1 MTDQTPQTTTEPV
14 AWLMEDL
21 ILPSE
26 NITRD
31 GVFAQRMAEYLYEG
45 KPTYKVTPLY
55 TTPQPLAIGLDR
67 EATDWETA
75 ADSLCGEML
84 KQAPGQVRKVADT
97 LYETL
102 LDTVQDYLRDNVGYN
117 LSGELRRAKDNEAAA
132 NEALKSLA
140 LAMRVDVASFPH
152 WPTPVMLSEQC
163 VKKHSDSLALA
174 APADG
179 WQGIDTAPKDGTHF
193 LAYEDTGDIF
203 RAAYHREGY
212 LMCWGSQPVVQTPE
226 PTHWMPLP
234 AAPTGEGK

>member
-67 EATDWETA
+67 EALERLNESAGYAERYQCKCAIVDTPDLR
-75 ADSLCGEML
+75 SL
-84 KQAPGQVRKVADT
+84 
-97 LYETL
+97 
-102 LDTVQDYLRDNVGYN
+102 
-117 LSGELRRAKDNEAAA
+117 
-132 NEALKSLA
+132 LA
-140 LAMRVDVASFPH
+140 LAAPAEGYVLVPVE
-152 WPTPVMLSEQC
+152 PTREMWAAGGDAVVGYKQRHHDKVVEEIWSAMIAACLPAAPV
-163 VKKHSDSLALA
+163 

-179 WQGIDTAPKDGTHF
+179 WQGIETAPKDGTHF

-234 AAPTGEGK
+234 AAPTGETGA